1 MVIEQVDN
9 DVTTGEDTN
18 VRENG
23 REDGEVKP
31 EQIMTQIRVLDD
43 RQGLQVCSVLS
54 SGLNSGRNIP
64 YSQCKAGYGFHP
76 QVQLCNLLF
85 SHVQLFA
92 IPWTAARQASLSFTI
107 SLSLLKLMSTESVM
121 TSNHLIL
128 FSTSP
133 AISLSQ
139 ASESFLMSWLFESG
153 GQSIASASALV
164 LPLSSQD

>member
-107 SLSLLKLMSTESVM
+107 SRSLLKLMSTESVM

-128 FSTSP
+128 CFPLLLPSVFP
-133 AISLSQ
+133 RHQSL
-139 ASESFLMSWLFESG
+139 F
-153 GQSIASASALV
+153 
-164 LPLSSQD
+164 